1 MANARPNVILIMCDQ
16 MRWDAAGFA
25 GCSTVRT
32 PHLDRL
38 AANGVCFENAYC
50 ASPVCSPAR
59 ASWLSGLYPHA
70 HLQLRNYGP
79 GKTGKFGC
87 YLPHDCI
94 TIGDVLKAAGYCCG
108 MVGPWHLGEDHR
120 PQHGFTD
127 SWCAYRYLGDY
138 PDPLFDYFERE
149 GVPNLYLPDAP
160 GMTLYEN
167 TLEFGTIDDPRQQRT
182 TWTVDRSIEF
192 IRQSDGGPFFLFAS
206 IKDPHPRILVP
217 PELLEHYPEDQIRLS
232 SSLRDSL
239 EGKPEFQTRG
249 KFRIRPTV
257 TDEQF
262 RRLMAYYYALITHI
276 DAQVGR
282 ILKTLEERNLIDNTI
297 VVFISDHGELL
308 GDHGYVEKCLMY
320 EASVRVPCLIS
331 WPEQLPSG
339 TRVTAPLAGVDLM
352 PTLLDL
358 VDEAPPTPIDGR
370 SVAGAILNGREPERQ
385 PIFAEI
391 ASLDAIYHGAQEP
404 EQLAAHVMV
413 RDENWKYIWNRFDI
427 DELYDLN
434 ADPGEMKNVASD
446 SDQRNRAA
454 LMREQIVEMIC
465 HTGPGPYE
473 WCLLE
478 REKNE

>member
-1 MANARPNVILIMCDQ
+1 MANFRPNVVLIMCDQ

-25 GCSTVRT
+25 GSSTVRT

-70 HLQLRNYGP
+70 HLQLRNYGAARM
-79 GKTGKFGC
+79 GKFGC

-94 TIGDVLKAAGYCCG
+94 TIGDVLKAAGYRCG

-127 SWCAYRYLGDY
+127 FWCAYRYLGDY
-138 PDPLFDYFERE
+138 PDPLFDYFEQE

-192 IRQSDGGPFFLFAS
+192 IQQTDGAPFFLFAS

-239 EGKPEFQTRG
+239 EGKPAFQTRG

-276 DAQVGR
+276 DAQIGR

-339 TRVTAPLAGVDLM
+339 ARITAPLAGVDLM

-358 VDEAPPTPIDGR
+358 VNEVPPTPVDGR
-370 SVAGAILNGREPERQ
+370 SVAEAILNGREPERQ

-454 LMREQIVEMIC
+454 SMREQIVEMIC

>member
-1 MANARPNVILIMCDQ
+1 MANSRPNVILIMCDQ

-25 GCSTVRT
+25 GSSTVRT
-32 PHLDRL
+32 PHLDQL

-79 GKTGKFGC
+79 ARMDKFGC
-87 YLPHDCI
+87 HLPHDCI
-94 TIGDVLKAAGYCCG
+94 TIGDVLKAAGYRCG
-108 MVGPWHLGEDHR
+108 MVGPWHLGEDHS

-127 SWCAYRYLGDY
+127 FWCAYRYQGDY

-160 GMTLYEN
+160 GMMLYEN

-182 TWTVDRSIEF
+182 TWTVDRGIEF
-192 IRQSDGGPFFLFAS
+192 IQQTDGTPFFLFAS

-239 EGKPEFQTRG
+239 EGKPAFQTRG

-276 DAQVGR
+276 DAQIGR
-282 ILKTLEERNLIDNTI
+282 ILKTLEERYLIDNTI

-320 EASVRVPCLIS
+320 EAS
-331 WPEQLPSG
+331 
-339 TRVTAPLAGVDLM
+339 
-352 PTLLDL
+352 
-358 VDEAPPTPIDGR
+358 
-370 SVAGAILNGREPERQ
+370 
-385 PIFAEI
+385 
-391 ASLDAIYHGAQEP
+391 
-404 EQLAAHVMV
+404 
-413 RDENWKYIWNRFDI
+413 
-427 DELYDLN
+427 
-434 ADPGEMKNVASD
+434 GEC
-446 SDQRNRAA
+446 RA
-454 LMREQIVEMIC
+454 
-465 HTGPGPYE
+465 
-473 WCLLE
+473 
-478 REKNE
+478 

>member
-1 MANARPNVILIMCDQ
+1 MCDQ

-25 GCSTVRT
+25 GSSTVRT
-32 PHLDRL
+32 PHLDQL

-59 ASWLSGLYPHA
+59 ASWLTGLYPHA

-94 TIGDVLKAAGYCCG
+94 TIGDVLKAAGYRCG

-127 SWCAYRYLGDY
+127 FWRAYRYLGGY
-138 PDPLFDYFERE
+138 PDPLFDYFEQER
-149 GVPNLYLPDAP
+149 VPNLYLPDAP

-182 TWTVDRSIEF
+182 TWTADRSIEF
-192 IRQSDGGPFFLFAS
+192 IQGSDGAPFFLFAS
-206 IKDPHPRILVP
+206 VKDPHPRILVP

-262 RRLMAYYYALITHI
+262 RRMMAYYYALITHI
-276 DAQVGR
+276 DTQVGR
-282 ILKTLEERNLIDNTI
+282 ILKTLEERNLINNTI
-297 VVFISDHGELL
+297 VAFISDHGELL

-320 EASVRVPCLIS
+320 EASVRVPCVIS
-331 WPEQLPSG
+331 WLGKVPG
-339 TRVTAPLAGVDLM
+339 GNRVDTPLAGVDLM
-352 PTLLDL
+352 PTLLEL
-358 VDEAPPTPIDGR
+358 VDEVPPVPIDGR
-370 SVAGAILNGREPERQ
+370 SIAEAILNGREPERQ
-385 PIFAEI
+385 PVFAEI
-391 ASLDAIYHGAQEP
+391 ASLDAIYHGAEEP

-413 RDENWKYIWNRFDI
+413 RDEDWKYIWNRFDI

-434 ADPGEMKNVASD
+434 ADPGEMCNVANGSEH
-446 SDQRNRAA
+446 RNRAA
-454 LMREQIVEMIC
+454 SMRGQIAEMIC
-465 HTGPGPYE
+465 HTGPGAYE
-473 WCLLE
+473 WCLPE
-478 REKNE
+478 REKNG

>member
-1 MANARPNVILIMCDQ
+1 MCDQ

-25 GCSTVRT
+25 GSSTVRT
-32 PHLDRL
+32 PHLDQL
-38 AANGVCFENAYC
+38 AASGVCFENAYC

-59 ASWLSGLYPHA
+59 ASWLTGLYPHA

-79 GKTGKFGC
+79 GRKGQFGC
-87 YLPHDCI
+87 YLPQDSI
-94 TIGDVLKAAGYCCG
+94 TIGDVLKAAGYRCG
-108 MVGPWHLGEDHR
+108 MVGPWHLGDDHN

-127 SWCAYRYLGDY
+127 FWRAYRYQGGY
-138 PDPLFDYFERE
+138 PDRLFDYFERE
-149 GVPNLYLPDAP
+149 GVPNLYRGDAP

-182 TWTVDRSIEF
+182 TWTVDRGIEF
-192 IRQSDGGPFFLFAS
+192 IRQVDGAPFFLFAS

-217 PELLEHYPEDQIRLS
+217 PELLEYYPEDEIHLS

-239 EGKPEFQTRG
+239 EGKPEFQRRG

-262 RRLMAYYYALITHI
+262 RRIMAYYYALITHI
-276 DAQVGR
+276 DAEVGR
-282 ILKTLEERNLIDNTI
+282 ILSSLEEQNLIDNTI
-297 VVFISDHGELL
+297 VAFISDHGELL

-320 EASVRVPCLIS
+320 EASVRVPCVIS
-331 WPEQLPSG
+331 WLGQVPSG
-339 TRVTAPLAGVDLM
+339 TRVAAPLAGVDLM

-358 VDEAPPTPIDGR
+358 ANAIPPTPIDGR
-370 SVAGAILNGREPERQ
+370 SVADAILNGREPEPQ

-391 ASLDAIYHGAQEP
+391 ASLDAIYHGAEEP

-434 ADPGEMKNVASD
+434 ADPGEMNNVADD
-446 SDQRNRAA
+446 SKHRNRVSA
-454 LMREQIVEMIC
+454 MRNRIVEMIC
-465 HTGPGPYE
+465 RTGPGPYE
-473 WCLLE
+473 WCL
-478 REKNE
+478 

>member
-1 MANARPNVILIMCDQ
+1 MSNSRPNVILIMCDQ
-16 MRWDAAGFA
+16 MRWDSAGFA
-25 GCSTVRT
+25 GSSTVRT
-32 PHLDRL
+32 PHLDQL
-38 AANGVCFENAYC
+38 AENGICFENAYC

-59 ASWLSGLYPHA
+59 ASWLTGLYPHA

-79 GKTGKFGC
+79 GRRRPFGC
-87 YLPHDCI
+87 YLPYDCI
-94 TIGDVLKAAGYCCG
+94 TIGDVLKAAGYHCG
-108 MVGPWHLGEDHR
+108 MVGPWHLGEDHN

-127 SWCAYRYLGDY
+127 FWRAYRYQGGH
-138 PDPLFDYFERE
+138 PDPLFDYFEQE
-149 GVPNLYLPDAP
+149 GVPNLYLSDAP

-182 TWTVDRSIEF
+182 TWTVDRGIEF
-192 IRQSDGGPFFLFAS
+192 IRGADREPFFLFAS
-206 IKDPHPRILVP
+206 IKDPHPLILVP
-217 PELLEHYPEDQIRLS
+217 PELLEFYPEDQIQLP

-262 RRLMAYYYALITHI
+262 RRIMAYYYALITHI
-276 DAQVGR
+276 DVQVGR
-282 ILKTLEERNLIDNTI
+282 IIKTLEERGLIENTI
-297 VVFISDHGELL
+297 VAFISDHGELL

-331 WPEQLPSG
+331 WIGHMPGG
-339 TRVTAPLAGVDLM
+339 TRVDTPLAGVDLM

-358 VDEAPPTPIDGR
+358 ADETPPVPIDGR
-370 SVAGAILNGREPERQ
+370 SVAEAILNGREPERR
-385 PIFAEI
+385 PVFAEI

-434 ADPGEMKNVASD
+434 TDPDEMSNIAADSEY
-446 SDQRNRAA
+446 RNQVSAK
-454 LMREQIVEMIC
+454 REQIVEMIC

>member
-1 MANARPNVILIMCDQ
+1 MMCDQ
-16 MRWDAAGFA
+16 MRWNAAGFA
-25 GCSTVRT
+25 GSPTVRT
-32 PHLDRL
+32 PNLDRL

-59 ASWLSGLYPHA
+59 ASWLTGLYPHA

-79 GKTGKFGC
+79 ARMGQFGC
-87 YLPHDCI
+87 YLPRDCI
-94 TIGDVLKAAGYCCG
+94 TIGDVLKTAGYRCG
-108 MVGPWHLGEDHR
+108 MVGPWHLGEDHN

-127 SWCAYRYLGDY
+127 FWRAYRYQGGYADS
-138 PDPLFDYFERE
+138 LFDYFEQE
-149 GVPNLYLPDAP
+149 EVPNLYLERAP

-167 TLEFGTIDDPRQQRT
+167 TLEFGTINDPRQQRT
-182 TWTVDRSIEF
+182 TWTMDRGVEF
-192 IRQSDGGPFFLFAS
+192 IQDTDGEPFFLFAS

-217 PELLEHYPEDQIRLS
+217 PELLDYYPENRIELS

-239 EGKPEFQTRG
+239 EGKPEFQKTG

-257 TDEQF
+257 TDEQL
-262 RRLMAYYYALITHI
+262 RQMVSYYYALITHI

-282 ILKTLEERNLIDNTI
+282 ILRTLERQDLIDNTI
-297 VVFISDHGELL
+297 VAFISDHGELL

-320 EASVRVPCLIS
+320 EASVRVPCVIS
-331 WPEQLPSG
+331 WLGQVPGG
-339 TRVTAPLAGVDLM
+339 TRIDAPLAGVDLM

-358 VDEAPPTPIDGR
+358 VDATPPIPIDGR
-370 SVAGAILNGREPERQ
+370 SVAEPILNGQQPERQ

-391 ASLDAIYHGAQEP
+391 ASLDAIYHGAQEQ

-413 RDENWKYIWNRFDI
+413 RDKNWKYIWNRFDI
-427 DELYDLN
+427 DELYDLDT
-434 ADPGEMKNVASD
+434 DPGEMSNIADD
-446 SDQRNRAA
+446 SEQQNRATT
-454 LMREQIVEMIC
+454 MRGQIIEMIC

-478 REKNE
+478 KEKR

>member
-1 MANARPNVILIMCDQ
+1 MSNSRPNIILIMCDQ

-25 GCSTVRT
+25 GSSTVRT
-32 PHLDRL
+32 PHLDQL

-59 ASWLSGLYPHA
+59 ASWLTGLYPHA
-70 HLQLRNYGP
+70 HLQLRNYGAARM
-79 GKTGKFGC
+79 GKFGC
-87 YLPHDCI
+87 FLPRDCI
-94 TIGDVLKAAGYCCG
+94 SIGDVLKAAGYRCG
-108 MVGPWHLGEDHR
+108 MVGPWHLGEDHN

-127 SWCAYRYLGDY
+127 FWRAYRYQGSH
-138 PDPLFDYFERE
+138 PDPLFDYFEQE
-149 GVPNLYLPDAP
+149 GVPNLYLRDAP

-167 TLEFGTIDDPRQQRT
+167 TLEFGKIDDPRQQRT
-182 TWTVDRSIEF
+182 TWTVDRGIEF
-192 IRQSDGGPFFLFAS
+192 IQGADEDPFFLFAS
-206 IKDPHPRILVP
+206 IKDPHPLILVP
-217 PELLEHYPEDQIRLS
+217 PELLEYYPEDQIQLP

-262 RRLMAYYYALITHI
+262 RRIMAYYYALITHI

-282 ILKTLEERNLIDNTI
+282 IIKTLEERSLIENTI
-297 VVFISDHGELL
+297 VAFISDHGELL

-331 WPEQLPSG
+331 WLGQVPSG
-339 TRVTAPLAGVDLM
+339 TRVHTPLAGVDLM

-358 VDEAPPTPIDGR
+358 VDEIPPVPIDGR
-370 SVAGAILNGREPERQ
+370 SVAKAILNGREPNRR
-385 PIFAEI
+385 PVFAEI
-391 ASLDAIYHGAQEP
+391 ASLDAIYHGAEEP

-434 ADPGEMKNVASD
+434 ADPGEMNNIADDSEHVSRVAS
-446 SDQRNRAA
+446 
-454 LMREQIVEMIC
+454 MRDQIVEMIR

>member
-1 MANARPNVILIMCDQ
+1 MSNSRPNIILIMCDQ

-25 GCSTVRT
+25 GSSTVRT
-32 PHLDRL
+32 PHLDQL

-59 ASWLSGLYPHA
+59 ASWLTGLYPHA

-94 TIGDVLKAAGYCCG
+94 TIGDVLKAAGYRCG

-127 SWCAYRYLGDY
+127 FWRAYRYLGGY
-138 PDPLFDYFERE
+138 PDPLFDYFEQE

-182 TWTVDRSIEF
+182 TWTADRSIEF
-192 IRQSDGGPFFLFAS
+192 IQGADGAPFFLFAS
-206 IKDPHPRILVP
+206 VKDPHPRILVP

-239 EGKPEFQTRG
+239 EEKPEFQTRG

-262 RRLMAYYYALITHI
+262 RRMMAYYYALVTHI

-282 ILKTLEERNLIDNTI
+282 ILKTLEERSLIENTI
-297 VVFISDHGELL
+297 VAFISDHGELL

-331 WPEQLPSG
+331 WLGQLPCG
-339 TRVTAPLAGVDLM
+339 VRVTAPLAGVDLM
-352 PTLLDL
+352 PTLLEL
-358 VDEAPPTPIDGR
+358 VDEIPPVPIDGR
-370 SVAGAILNGREPERQ
+370 SVAEAILNGREPERQ
-385 PIFAEI
+385 PVFAEI
-391 ASLDAIYHGAQEP
+391 ASLDAIYHGAEEP

-427 DELYDLN
+427 NELYDLN
-434 ADPGEMKNVASD
+434 ADPGEMNNVAGDTSH
-446 SDQRNRAA
+446 RNRVAS
-454 LMREQIVEMIC
+454 MRGQIAEMIC

-473 WCLLE
+473 WCLPE
-478 REKNE
+478 REKNG

>member
-1 MANARPNVILIMCDQ
+1 MSNSRPNVILIMCDQ

-25 GCSTVRT
+25 GSSTVRT
-32 PHLDRL
+32 PHLDQL
-38 AANGVCFENAYC
+38 AASGVCFENAYC

-59 ASWLSGLYPHA
+59 ASWLTGLYPHA

-79 GKTGKFGC
+79 GRKRQFGC

-94 TIGDVLKAAGYCCG
+94 TIGDVLKAAGYRCG

-127 SWCAYRYLGDY
+127 FWRTYRYQGGY
-138 PDPLFDYFERE
+138 PDRLFDYFEQE
-149 GVPNLYLPDAP
+149 EVPNLYLSNAP

-167 TLEFGTIDDPRQQRT
+167 TLEFGTIDDSRQQRT

-192 IRQSDGGPFFLFAS
+192 IQEANDVPFFLFAS

-217 PELLEHYPEDQIRLS
+217 PELLEHYPENQMPLS
-232 SSLRDSL
+232 SSLRDPL
-239 EGKPEFQTRG
+239 EGKPDFQRRG

-257 TDEQF
+257 TDAQF
-262 RRLMAYYYALITHI
+262 RRVMAYYYALITHI
-276 DAQVGR
+276 DAEVGR
-282 ILKTLEERNLIDNTI
+282 ILKTLEERDLIDNTI
-297 VVFISDHGELL
+297 VAFISDHGELL

-320 EASVRVPCLIS
+320 EASVRVPCVIS
-331 WPEQLPSG
+331 WLEQVPSG
-339 TRVTAPLAGVDLM
+339 TRVAAPVAGVDLM

-358 VDEAPPTPIDGR
+358 ANAIPPTTIDGR
-370 SVAGAILNGREPERQ
+370 SVADAILNGREPEPQ

-413 RDENWKYIWNRFDI
+413 RDENWKYVWNRFDI

-434 ADPGEMKNVASD
+434 ADPGEMNNVADD
-446 SDQRNRAA
+446 SKHRNRVSA
-454 LMREQIVEMIC
+454 MRNRIGEMIC
-465 HTGPGPYE
+465 RTGPGPYE
-473 WCLLE
+473 WCL
-478 REKNE
+478 

>member
-1 MANARPNVILIMCDQ
+1 MCDQ

-25 GCSTVRT
+25 GSSTVRT
-32 PHLDRL
+32 PHLDQL

-59 ASWLSGLYPHA
+59 ASWLTGLYPHA

-79 GKTGKFGC
+79 ARMGQFGC
-87 YLPHDCI
+87 YLPPDCI
-94 TIGDVLKAAGYCCG
+94 TIGDVLKAAGYRCG
-108 MVGPWHLGEDHR
+108 MVGPWHLGEDHN

-127 SWCAYRYLGDY
+127 FWRAYRYQGGH
-138 PDPLFDYFERE
+138 PDPLFDYFDQE
-149 GVPNLYLPDAP
+149 GVPNLYLSDAP

-182 TWTVDRSIEF
+182 TWTVDRGIEF
-192 IRQSDGGPFFLFAS
+192 IQGADGDPFFLFAS
-206 IKDPHPRILVP
+206 IKDPHPLILVP
-217 PELLEHYPEDQIRLS
+217 PELLEFYPEDQIQLP

-239 EGKPEFQTRG
+239 EGKPGFQTRG

-262 RRLMAYYYALITHI
+262 RRIMAYYYALITHI
-276 DAQVGR
+276 DAQIGR
-282 ILKTLEERNLIDNTI
+282 IIKTLEERSLIENTI
-297 VVFISDHGELL
+297 VAFISDHGELL

-331 WPEQLPSG
+331 WFGQVPSG
-339 TRVTAPLAGVDLM
+339 TRIESPLAGVDLM

-358 VDEAPPTPIDGR
+358 ADETPPLPIDGR
-370 SVAGAILNGREPERQ
+370 SVAEAILNGQEPERR
-385 PIFAEI
+385 PVFAEI
-391 ASLDAIYHGAQEP
+391 ASLGAIYHGAQEP

-434 ADPGEMKNVASD
+434 ADPDEMNNIVDDSEHLNRVAS
-446 SDQRNRAA
+446 
-454 LMREQIVEMIC
+454 MRDQIVEMIC

>member
-1 MANARPNVILIMCDQ
+1 MCDQ

-25 GCSTVRT
+25 GSSAVRT

-59 ASWLSGLYPHA
+59 ASWLTGLYPHA

-94 TIGDVLKAAGYCCG
+94 TIGDVLKEAGYRCG

-120 PQHGFTD
+120 PQHGFID
-127 SWCAYRYLGDY
+127 FWRAYRYQGGH
-138 PDPLFDYFERE
+138 PDLLFDYFEQE
-149 GVPNLYLPDAP
+149 GVHNLYHRDAP

-182 TWTVDRSIEF
+182 TWTADRSIEF
-192 IRQSDGGPFFLFAS
+192 IQGADGAPFFLFAS
-206 IKDPHPRILVP
+206 VKDPHPRILVP

-262 RRLMAYYYALITHI
+262 RRMMAYYYALITHI
-276 DAQVGR
+276 DTQVGR
-282 ILKTLEERNLIDNTI
+282 ILKTLEERNLINNTI
-297 VVFISDHGELL
+297 VAFISDHGELL

-331 WPEQLPSG
+331 WLGQLPCG
-339 TRVTAPLAGVDLM
+339 VRFTAPLAGVDLM
-352 PTLLDL
+352 PTLLEL
-358 VDEAPPTPIDGR
+358 VDEIPPVPIDGR
-370 SVAGAILNGREPERQ
+370 SVAEAILNGREPERQ
-385 PIFAEI
+385 PVFAEI
-391 ASLDAIYHGAQEP
+391 ASLDAIYHGAEEP

-434 ADPGEMKNVASD
+434 ADPGEMCNVAND
-446 SDQRNRAA
+446 SEHRNRVAS
-454 LMREQIVEMIC
+454 MRGQIAEMIC

-473 WCLLE
+473 WCLPE
-478 REKNE
+478 REKNG